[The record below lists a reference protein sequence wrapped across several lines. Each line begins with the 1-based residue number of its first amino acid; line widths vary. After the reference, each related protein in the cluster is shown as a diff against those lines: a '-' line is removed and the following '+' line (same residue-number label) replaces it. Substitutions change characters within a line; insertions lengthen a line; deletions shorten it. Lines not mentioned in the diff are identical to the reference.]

1 MNNPYSQ
8 FDQPFAIA
16 HRGGA
21 LENPENT
28 LAAFKDSISIGY
40 KVIETDLRVTR
51 DGVLVIHHDE
61 TLQRSADLPDRISG
75 RNWQELSTIN
85 VFGNHRILTL
95 DELVDSIPNDIVL
108 NIDPKDYEVVEP
120 LARFLESRP
129 EMQSRICLGSFSTD
143 RLMRIREKLPKI
155 AMSLGGREIALTVIR
170 SRFNRV
176 ASSVRDKFPNQ
187 IAIQVPVRAYGIE
200 IVRPQFV
207 KFVHELGMQVHVWV
221 VDEPAEMHRLY
232 DMGVDAIMTDRPRIL
247 KQVLQDRGFWRGTGH
262 GANQASQH

>member
-8 FDQPFAIA
+8 FSDPFAIA

-28 LAAFKDSISIGY
+28 LAAFQDAIKLGY

-51 DGVLVIHHDE
+51 DGVLTIHHDE
-61 TLQRSADLPDRISG
+61 TLQRSAAIPDRIGG
-75 RNWQELSTIN
+75 RTWQELSTIN

-95 DELVDSIPNDIVL
+95 DELVDSIPDDIVL

-120 LARFLESRP
+120 LAKFFAARP
-129 EMQSRICLGSFSTD
+129 QMQSRICLGSFSSD
-143 RLMRIREKLPKI
+143 RLMRIREKLPEI
-155 AMSLGGREIALTVIR
+155 AMSLGGREIAMMVIR
-170 SRFNRV
+170 SRFNRL
-176 ASSVRDKFPNQ
+176 ASALRDKFPNQ
-187 IAIQVPVRAYGIE
+187 IAIQVPVRAYGID

-221 VDEPAEMHRLY
+221 VDEPKEMHRLY

-262 GANQASQH
+262 GSNKAPQH